1 MSVLSVA
8 GARLCVL
15 LAVISVPLLSACEP
29 AETPPAVPGESERGS
44 DNPAPPA
51 AAPTD
56 PANTELP
63 EGSTGLGGQREED
76 AKKQ

>member
-1 MSVLSVA
+1 MSDLSAA

-15 LAVISVPLLSACEP
+15 LAVIALPFLTACEP
-29 AETPPAVPGESERGS
+29 AETPPAVPGEPERRS
-44 DNPAPPA
+44 DNPSPPA
-51 AAPTD
+51 ASPADPT
-56 PANTELP
+56 NTELP